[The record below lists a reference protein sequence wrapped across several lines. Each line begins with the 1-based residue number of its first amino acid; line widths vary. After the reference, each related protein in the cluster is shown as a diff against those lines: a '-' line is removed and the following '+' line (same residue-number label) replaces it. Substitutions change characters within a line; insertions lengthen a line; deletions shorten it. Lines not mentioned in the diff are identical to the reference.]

1 MASGMRNMKM
11 SLIYEIRKCPVAEKR
26 PDGAVEIDSYL
37 RFCSQLFCRTA
48 ARPLPVYLLLNKNQ
62 FSVE

>member
-1 MASGMRNMKM
+1 MRDMKM
-11 SLIYEIRKCPVAEKR
+11 SLIYEIRKRPVAEKR

-48 ARPLPVYLLLNKNQ
+48 AIPLSGFWK
-62 FSVE
+62 SVGQV